1 MKGRE
6 KQRKNRKRKEEQ
18 LNMKNNMGILDP
30 TPYYAVLHMR
40 HGKFYTQK
48 QQEGGT

>member
-18 LNMKNNMGILDP
+18 LKMKNNMGILDP
-30 TPYYAVLHMR
+30 TPWQLPGRQER
-40 HGKFYTQK
+40 HH
-48 QQEGGT
+48 